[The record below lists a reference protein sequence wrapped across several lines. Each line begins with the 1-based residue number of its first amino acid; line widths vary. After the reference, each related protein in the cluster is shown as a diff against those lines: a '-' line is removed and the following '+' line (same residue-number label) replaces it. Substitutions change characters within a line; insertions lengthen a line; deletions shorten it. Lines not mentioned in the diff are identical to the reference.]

1 MATASGSAYRAP
13 KARRR
18 GGLCSYHRAMKLL
31 RYRRPS
37 LRNLS
42 GYTQVKRR
50 AKRQLGIN
58 QVQAWT
64 KPSRVKQRAKQHVGC
79 YSPTIRVVRNT
90 AKGRFPSF
98 LGLFRK
104 K

>member
-1 MATASGSAYRAP
+1 LRWPIGIRRP
-13 KARRR
+13 KTRRLV
-18 GGLCSYHRAMKLL
+18 GLCSYHRGMKLL

-50 AKRQLGIN
+50 AKRQLGIS
-58 QVQAWT
+58 QGQAWT
-64 KPSRVKQRAKQHVGC
+64 KPSRVRQRAKQNVGY
-79 YSPTIRVVRNT
+79 YSPMMRVVRNT

-98 LGLFRK
+98 LALFMK